1 MEKITV
7 NMLGKPCPI
16 PVIEA
21 KKALQELGDKAG
33 LVEILVDNQVAI
45 ENIKKMAKG
54 KHIPVE
60 IKEIT
65 AEEFIVLLK
74 KPNSQE
80 EKNQESSEFVVIFG
94 KQILGEGNPELGKMM
109 MQSYIYSLTE
119 LPQAPTQL
127 IFFHGG
133 VFLTNQDSPVLED
146 LKKLADRGT
155 EISTCGACLDF
166 FDIKEQ
172 LAIGEITNMYTIS
185 LTLATAGKVISF

>member
-1 MEKITV
+1 
-7 NMLGKPCPI
+7 MLGKPCPI

-21 KKALQELGDKAG
+21 KKALQELGDEAG
-33 LVEILVDNQVAI
+33 FVEVLVDNQVAV

-60 IKEIT
+60 VTEISI
-65 AEEFIVLLK
+65 EEFIILLK
-74 KPNSQE
+74 KPVSQVTESQE
-80 EKNQESSEFVVIFG
+80 TSEFVVIFG
-94 KQILGEGNPELGKMM
+94 KQILGEGNPELGRMM

-146 LKKLADRGT
+146 LQKLANQGT
-155 EISTCGACLDF
+155 QISTCGACLDF

-172 LAIGEITNMYTIS
+172 LAIGDITNMYTIS